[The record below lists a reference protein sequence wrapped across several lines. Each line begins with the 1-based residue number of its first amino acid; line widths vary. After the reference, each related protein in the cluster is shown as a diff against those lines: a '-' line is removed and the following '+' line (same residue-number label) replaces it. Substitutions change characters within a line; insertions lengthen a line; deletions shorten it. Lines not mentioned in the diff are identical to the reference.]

1 MGFNPRTDW
10 VHATSLI
17 PRVTL
22 CLEQLKEARIQAHEA
37 MIKAQR
43 SWVKHRDTPKYKEG
57 DLVWLE
63 GKNLRINQ
71 PTAKLA
77 PRQHGPFKIT
87 QVMSTVNYR
96 LELPT
101 QWSIHPV
108 FHIDLLTPYKETT
121 MHGPNFTRPTPEL
134 IDGEEE
140 YSVEKILDSQHFG
153 RRRRLQYLVKWEG
166 YPDVD
171 NMWVD
176 KDDVFADD
184 KVREFKNSNP
194 DTATHIRSTSFT
206 KSPYP
211 PTTTRSKLL
220 YHHALSCM
228 SSDGNTDLAYEYP
241 TGAVADSP
249 IPFSAEHAVNT
260 PVSVPIPI
268 IDFTTLQPLS
278 PTAPVFS
285 PRPVTASSSTSDVA
299 AMFWGLRIH
308 TPAPLTPDGQRAA
321 SQANETIAISFTP
334 AERRGSQAGPGL
346 ESGAATGSE
355 ASLGA
360 TATTTHRNRSHS
372 NGSATEHDLRRCARC
387 GEQNQYCHGHTP
399 VIPNPSLD
407 LPPIQ
412 PRVPVQRSVPTNG
425 VARFNLNRKQAT
437 ALATQLLNALENH
450 EDTSS
455 VPPPYNYGREIAK
468 IVAAGLGIS
477 PAVAAEGL
485 GVRGGEGQRRGQGR
499 GGQPHQVPD
508 ARRSPYLQQAQGRR
522 AARRP
527 ASPTPPGF
535 EHNRGPAYIPFRIQ
549 ENSRYTPARYIRA
562 HMDAPNPFIEGR
574 LSLDGPT
581 YHSEIHAQAIH
592 DVDVP
597 PPPINADILR
607 LLHTDYMGHDSV
619 DEALGEIGDQSLIA
633 EVNRYRHLEH
643 KRKSFQESITQLED
657 QLFTTNVE
665 RRMCVSQLEAARAMV
680 RIQGEMQRNQQ
691 AFRLSPWS
699 VEHGCLP

>member
-1 MGFNPRTDW
+1 MGFNLRTDR
-10 VHATSLI
+10 VHTTSPI

-22 CLEQLKEARIQAHEA
+22 RLEQLKEARIQDREA

-43 SWVKHRDTPKYKEG
+43 SWVKHCDTPKYKEG

-77 PRQHGPFKIT
+77 PRRHGPFKIT
-87 QVMSTVNYR
+87 QVMSTINYR

-140 YSVEKILDSQHFG
+140 YSVEKILDSRHFG

-176 KDDVFADD
+176 KDDIFADD

-194 DTATHIRSTSFT
+194 DTATHIRSTSFA

-241 TGAVADSP
+241 AGAVADSP
-249 IPFSAEHAVNT
+249 IPFSKEHAVDT

-278 PTAPVFS
+278 PIAPVFS

-299 AMFWGLRIH
+299 AMFRGLRVH

-346 ESGAATGSE
+346 ESRAAAGSE
-355 ASLGA
+355 APLGA

-372 NGSATEHDLRRCARC
+372 NGSATKHDLRRCARC

-399 VIPNPSLD
+399 IIPNPSLD
-407 LPPIQ
+407 LPPTQ
-412 PRVPVQRSVPTNG
+412 PRIPVQRSILTNT
-425 VARFNLNRKQAT
+425 VVRFNLNRTQAT
-437 ALATQLLNALENH
+437 ALATQLIDALENH

-455 VPPPYNYGREIAK
+455 VPPPYDYSREIAE
-468 IVAAGLGIS
+468 IVAVGLGIS

-485 GVRGGEGQRRGQGR
+485 GVRGREGQRRGQGR
-499 GGQPHQVPD
+499 GGRPHQVPD
-508 ARRSPYLQQAQGRR
+508 ARHPPNPQQAQGRQ

-527 ASPTPPGF
+527 ASLTPPGF

-562 HMDAPNPFIEGR
+562 HMDAPNPFVEGQ

-607 LLHTDYMGHDSV
+607 LLHTDYMGHDHV
-619 DEALGEIGDQSLIA
+619 DEALGEIGDRSTVA
-633 EVNRYRHLEH
+633 EVNRYHHLER
-643 KRKSFQESITQLED
+643 KRKSFQESITRLED
-657 QLFTTNVE
+657 QLFTTDVE
-665 RRMCVSQLEAARAMV
+665 CRMCISRLEAARAMV

-699 VEHGCLP
+699 VERGRLP